1 MKKLMSLLLITSITV
16 ISWSSF
22 AKNSAIKVNSI
33 YFQPPLTANSMVTTP
48 LFPAEYINENFQISS
63 SKSINKSNTFF
74 ELAIIFN
81 EKLQQFIAFFAHLSN
96 DLSDEAEKFTSNEL
110 SNSANSLSSN
120 IQTANKK
127 CISNN

>member
-74 ELAIIFN
+74 ELAIMFN
-81 EKLQQFIAFFAHLSN
+81 EKLQQFIAFFENLDDVISGDTGEFA
-96 DLSDEAEKFTSNEL
+96 
-110 SNSANSLSSN
+110 
-120 IQTANKK
+120 
-127 CISNN
+127 SNNFTNTPSSQSTQSTSIKCTSKK